1 MKAIKTYK
9 KVVACVLAVTISAGA
24 TGFYAYN
31 QKKNAAV
38 INTSAVET
46 ETAVQD
52 TEAVTR
58 IAAEGT
64 PFKDE
69 TVYVLCN
76 NNSSVRDVIVSDW
89 LKNPEAL
96 TDLADVSNLS
106 DITNVKGDE
115 TFLEKGSDMT
125 WEAGGND
132 IYYKGYSHSSLPVT
146 VSMTYTLDGVSYDN
160 PDDLKGKSGHLVIEW
175 QYTNN
180 QEVRTKINDRNVK
193 LYVPFMATSTAILDN
208 KVFQN
213 VEVTNGKIISDGEKM
228 IAVGMTFPGLSES
241 LDLSNMKDIDIEI
254 PETFTLEADVT
265 DFSMEQFCYSCYK

>member
-1 MKAIKTYK
+1 MKEMKTYK
-9 KVVACVLAVTISAGA
+9 KVVACILAVVISAGA

-58 IAAEGT
+58 IAAEGN

-76 NNSSVRDVIVSDW
+76 NNSAVRDVIVSDW

-106 DITNVKGDE
+106 DITNLKGDE
-115 TFLEKGSDMT
+115 DYSSEGSDMT

-132 IYYKGYSHSSLPVT
+132 IYYKGYSHKELPVT
-146 VSMTYTLDGVSYDN
+146 VNMTYTLDGVSYDN
-160 PDDLKGKSGHLVIEW
+160 PDDIKGKSGHLVIEW

-193 LYVPFMATSTAILDN
+193 LYVPFMATSTAILD
-208 KVFQN
+208 
-213 VEVTNGKIISDGEKM
+213 
-228 IAVGMTFPGLSES
+228 
-241 LDLSNMKDIDIEI
+241 
-254 PETFTLEADVT
+254 
-265 DFSMEQFCYSCYK
+265 